1 MHPTISQPASALRCG
16 LDAAAW
22 EGEGE
27 KICQGLLATQFTGA
41 DAERGLALPFDV
53 SLAHTLYQQL
63 FGPVETLIK
72 DKSFIVVPSGILS
85 LLPFNA
91 LITETPAA
99 ASATNDYRAA
109 KWLGKQTSIVVL
121 PSVSSL
127 KVLRAFAKASTAK
140 LPFLGISNPILD
152 GDPQSA
158 EQVSRAQQARALKQ
172 CAQTLQVAALGSFRG
187 GEIALFGSSGLADVA
202 QLRRQLPLPETAS
215 EVCSVGRSLG
225 ISDNELDANVRLG
238 ASEIKALSS
247 QSKLANYRIVHFA
260 THAALSG
267 QVRGSAE
274 PGLILTPP
282 ATASETDDGYLAAS
296 SKMSTRSAL

>member
-1 MHPTISQPASALRCG
+1 MDNQLTSAAQLTQSSHRLTKRCAGVHVRFEEGRPPGGSGGVTTLAGRAFGMGQLPPHACGGFHNVLCAARRAYRLRSSGGNYPCHCSDWVRPSFPIG
-16 LDAAAW
+16 
-22 EGEGE
+22 
-27 KICQGLLATQFTGA
+27 
-41 DAERGLALPFDV
+41 ALP
-53 SLAHTLYQQL
+53 A
-63 FGPVETLIK
+63 G
-72 DKSFIVVPSGILS
+72 
-85 LLPFNA
+85 
-91 LITETPAA
+91 
-99 ASATNDYRAA
+99 
-109 KWLGKQTSIVVL
+109 
-121 PSVSSL
+121 
-127 KVLRAFAKASTAK
+127 
-140 LPFLGISNPILD
+140 
-152 GDPQSA
+152 
-158 EQVSRAQQARALKQ
+158 
-172 CAQTLQVAALGSFRG
+172 
-187 GEIALFGSSGLADVA
+187 